1 MLWFDV
7 HFRLSIEQ
15 LGICTGFASVCVCVF
30 VCVCLCVC
38 VCVCLRMCV
47 RTCACVWAGLWLALG
62 LMADS
67 PVFSCPFLGS
77 FWQYTLSKT
86 GPQSP
91 KPQNCRLPLH
101 PQTPLGGSWDLVSK
115 VIVIS
120 TLIGVISSYK

>member
-1 MLWFDV
+1 MLLFDV
-7 HFRLSIEQ
+7 QFRLSIEQ
-15 LGICTGFASVCVCVF
+15 LGICTGFACVCVF
-30 VCVCLCVC
+30 VCVCLCVFAH
-38 VCVCLRMCV
+38 VCAHMCM
-47 RTCACVWAGLWLALG
+47 CVWAGLWLALG

-91 KPQNCRLPLH
+91 KPQNCRLLLH
-101 PQTPLGGSWDLVSK
+101 PQTPLGGLWDLVSK
-115 VIVIS
+115 VIS